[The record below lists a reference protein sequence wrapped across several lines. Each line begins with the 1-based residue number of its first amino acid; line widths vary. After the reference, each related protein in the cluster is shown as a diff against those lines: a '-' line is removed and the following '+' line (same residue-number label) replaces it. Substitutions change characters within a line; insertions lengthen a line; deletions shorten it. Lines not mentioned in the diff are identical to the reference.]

1 MTETTEPEPDPTPDP
16 EPTDP
21 EPTDSEPTPP
31 PTPNSSFMQS
41 VLGWLHSGYPNG
53 IPRTDYYPLLAL
65 LNRSLS
71 EDDVVQA
78 TFTVL
83 KDSNPDDPVTAEQI
97 REAIR
102 EVVEK
107 EPTSDEINQVAG
119 RLAMVGWP
127 LADHG

>member
-1 MTETTEPEPDPTPDP
+1 MTDA
-16 EPTDP
+16 
-21 EPTDSEPTPP
+21 SEPTPESAP
-31 PTPNSSFMQS
+31 ATASSSGFLQS
-41 VLGWLHSGYPNG
+41 VLGWLHRGYPDG

-65 LNRSLS
+65 LKRSLS

-97 REAIR
+97 RDAIR

-107 EPTSDEINQVAG
+107 EPTPDEINQVAA

-127 LADHG
+127 LAGHR

>member
-1 MTETTEPEPDPTPDP
+1 MTMNP
-16 EPTDP
+16 EPT
-21 EPTDSEPTPP
+21 
-31 PTPNSSFMQS
+31 PTPNFFQS
-41 VLGWLHSGYPNG
+41 VLGWLHNVYPDG

-65 LNRSLS
+65 LKRSLS
-71 EDDVVQA
+71 EDEVVQA
-78 TFTVL
+78 AFTVL
-83 KDSNPDDPVTAEQI
+83 KDADADDPVTAEQI

>member
-1 MTETTEPEPDPTPDP
+1 MTQPEP
-16 EPTDP
+16 
-21 EPTDSEPTPP
+21 
-31 PTPNSSFMQS
+31 SFFQS
-41 VLGWLHSGYPNG
+41 VLDWLHRVYPDG

-65 LNRSLS
+65 LHRTLT
-71 EDDVVQA
+71 EDEVVQA

-83 KDSNPDDPVTAEQI
+83 KDADSDDPVTAEQI

-102 EVVEK
+102 EAAEK
-107 EPTSDEINQVAG
+107 EPTPEEINQVAG

>member
-1 MTETTEPEPDPTPDP
+1 MTETPETAEAGPAPV
-16 EPTDP
+16 
-21 EPTDSEPTPP
+21 SS
-31 PTPNSSFMQS
+31 SSFLQS
-41 VLGWLHSGYPNG
+41 VLVWLHSGYPDG

-78 TFTVL
+78 AYTVL
-83 KDSNPDDPVTAEQI
+83 KDSDPDDPVTAEQI
-97 REAIR
+97 REALR

-107 EPTSDEINQVAG
+107 EPTPAEINQVAG
-119 RLAMVGWP
+119 RLAMVVWP